1 MSLQLIIYGQAGIGK
16 TTFAKHSRNPFFIDL
31 ENGTI
36 GIPKEKKKS
45 FPIIGF
51 NEASKNS
58 VTELHK
64 FLDEKLDPKTEVGFK
79 TLVIDSLT
87 RIDEYM
93 EKAVIEHQKSLGNKD
108 IQTLADFAYGS
119 GYALVKEKVMN
130 IVNKCIALSIQKD
143 IDLVLIAHSK
153 DKQVKRRGQEPYDM
167 VQPRMSK
174 GAMSSIIE
182 LVPYCFY
189 LGKDVVS
196 DKKGISTNLYTVG
209 DTFCEQVKSRVLLG
223 SEVYNMTAKNE
234 KAIEEKVKT
243 FWNEL
248 YSTWDKIDI

>member
-1 MSLQLIIYGQAGIGK
+1 MSLQLIIYGQAGVGK
-16 TTFAKHSRNPFFIDL
+16 TTFAKHARDPFFIDL

-36 GIPKEKKKS
+36 GVPKDKKNS

-58 VTELHK
+58 VLELHK
-64 FLDEKLDPKTEVGFK
+64 FLDEKLDPKSEVGFK

-93 EKAVIEHQKSLGNKD
+93 ERAVIEQQKALGNKE
-108 IQTLADFAYGS
+108 IETLADFSYGA

-130 IVNKCIALSIQKD
+130 IVNKCIALSIQKN

-167 VQPRMSK
+167 VQPRISK

-182 LVPYCFY
+182 LVPFCFY
-189 LGKDVVS
+189 LGKDVIE

-209 DTFCEQVKSRVLLG
+209 DTFCEQVKSRVPLSDG
-223 SEVYNMTAKNE
+223 MYNMTAKDE
-234 KAIEEKVKT
+234 KAIEEKTKT

-248 YSTWDKIDI
+248 YGIWDKVAI

>member
-1 MSLQLIIYGQAGIGK
+1 MSLQIIIYGQAGVGK
-16 TTFAKHSRNPFFIDL
+16 TTFAKYARDPFFIDL
-31 ENGTI
+31 ENGTV
-36 GIPKEKKKS
+36 GVPKDKKKS

-64 FLDEKLDPKTEVGFK
+64 FLDEKLDPKGELEFK

-93 EKAVIEHQKSLGNKD
+93 EKAVIEQQKALGNKE
-108 IQTLADFAYGS
+108 IQTLADFAYGA

-143 IDLVLIAHSK
+143 VDLVLIAHSK

-167 VQPRMSK
+167 VQPRISK

-189 LGKDVVS
+189 LGKDVVK

-209 DTFCEQVKSRVLLG
+209 DTFCEQVKSRVPLYA
-223 SEVYNMTAKNE
+223 EIYNMTGKGE
-234 KAIEEKVKT
+234 KVIEEKTKT

-248 YSTWDKIDI
+248 YGIWDKVAI

>member
-1 MSLQLIIYGQAGIGK
+1 MSLQIIIYGQAGVGK
-16 TTFAKHSRNPFFIDL
+16 TTFAKYARDPFFIDL
-31 ENGTI
+31 ENGTV
-36 GIPKEKKKS
+36 GIPKDKKQS

-64 FLDEKLDPKTEVGFK
+64 FLDEKLDPKSEVGFK

-93 EKAVIEHQKSLGNKD
+93 EKAVIEQQKALGNKD
-108 IQTLADFAYGS
+108 IQTLADFSYGA
-119 GYALVKEKVMN
+119 GYALVKERVMN
-130 IVNKCIALSIQKD
+130 IINKCIALSIQKN

-153 DKQVKRRGQEPYDM
+153 DKQIKRRGEEPYDM
-167 VQPRMSK
+167 VQPRISK

-189 LGKDVVS
+189 LGKDIVK
-196 DKKGISTNLYTVG
+196 DKKGVSTNLYTVG
-209 DTFCEQVKSRVLLG
+209 DTFCEQVKSRVQLG
-223 SEVYNMTAKNE
+223 RAVYDMTGKNE
-234 KAIEEKVKT
+234 EMIREKVDA
-243 FWNEL
+243 FWGEL
-248 YSTWDKIDI
+248 YGIWDKVAI

>member
-1 MSLQLIIYGQAGIGK
+1 MTLQTIVYGQAGIGK
-16 TTFAKHSRNPFFIDL
+16 TTFAKYARDPFFIDL
-31 ENGTI
+31 ENGTV
-36 GIPKEKKKS
+36 GIPKDKKKS

-58 VTELHK
+58 VKELHK
-64 FLDEKLDPKTEVGFK
+64 FLDDSLDPKTELSFK

-93 EKAVIEHQKSLGNKD
+93 EKAVIEQQKTLGNKD
-108 IQTLADFAYGS
+108 IQTLADFGYGA
-119 GYALVKEKVMN
+119 GYALVKERVMN
-130 IVNKCIALSIQKD
+130 IVNKCIALSIQKN

-153 DKQVKRRGQEPYDM
+153 DKQIKKRGQEPYDM
-167 VQPRMSK
+167 VQPRISK

-189 LGKDVVS
+189 LGKDIVK

-209 DTFCEQVKSRVLLG
+209 DTFCEQVKSRVQLG
-223 SEVYNMTAKNE
+223 AAVYDMTGKNE
-234 KAIEEKVKT
+234 GMIKEKVKA
-243 FWNEL
+243 FWTEL
-248 YSTWDKIDI
+248 YDIWDKVAI